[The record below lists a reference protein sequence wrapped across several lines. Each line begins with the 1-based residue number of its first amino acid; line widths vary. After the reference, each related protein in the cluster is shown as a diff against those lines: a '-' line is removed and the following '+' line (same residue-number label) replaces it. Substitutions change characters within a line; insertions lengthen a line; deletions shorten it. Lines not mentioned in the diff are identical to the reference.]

1 MMQILICKGLSAHIS
16 QKLNQRT
23 LISRDNF
30 RLDKAETIRQLKFYG
45 FASHVIYV
53 QDYKSGTAS
62 AA

>member
-1 MMQILICKGLSAHIS
+1 ME
-16 QKLNQRT
+16 QRS

-45 FASHVIYV
+45 FANPVIYV
-53 QDYKSGTAS
+53 QDYKSGTVS